1 MDEAKII
8 SKEIIHQ
15 RNYKILKEDTDEI
28 LTKRL
33 DGEKVYFFFV
43 NVPKMNIDIIKEY
56 IQRVETEH
64 IKHVIIIYKNIIT
77 AMAKSTIQTLDN
89 IKIQL
94 FAARE
99 LQCNITKHRLVPLHE
114 KVNEKEAATILKK
127 FGTKLPK
134 LLKSDSVVRFYGFE
148 RKDIIRVTRS
158 DSSIAYRII
167 R

>member
-1 MDEAKII
+1 MDNAKII
-8 SKEIIHQ
+8 SKELISQ
-15 RNYKILKEDTDEI
+15 RNYKILEENSDEI
-28 LTKRL
+28 LAQRS

-43 NVPKMNIDIIKEY
+43 NVPKMNIDIIKAY

-64 IKHVIIIYKNIIT
+64 IKHVIIVYRKIIT
-77 AMAKSTIQTLDN
+77 AVAKSTIQTLDK

-99 LQCNITKHRLVPLHE
+99 LQYNITKHRLVPFHE
-114 KVNEKEAATILKK
+114 KVSKKEVTDLLKK

-134 LLKSDSVVRFYGFE
+134 LLKSDPVVRFYGFE
-148 RKDIIRVTRS
+148 RRDIIRIIRS
-158 DSSIAYRII
+158 DSSIVYRII